1 MRHICILIQYFIDNQ
16 SNNFPFITL
25 PQEKREASSTGKHRD
40 ATGGLH
46 YLCSRKDKRLFAY
59 RIYNLYHKIKN

>member
-25 PQEKREASSTGKHRD
+25 PQEKREASSIGKHRD
-40 ATGGLH
+40 ATDGLH
-46 YLCSRKDKRLFAY
+46 YL
-59 RIYNLYHKIKN
+59 